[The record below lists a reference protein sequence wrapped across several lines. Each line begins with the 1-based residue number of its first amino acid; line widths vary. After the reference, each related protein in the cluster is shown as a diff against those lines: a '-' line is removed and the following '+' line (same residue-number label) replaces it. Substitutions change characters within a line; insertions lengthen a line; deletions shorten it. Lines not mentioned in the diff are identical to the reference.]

1 MMCCLRVAGTA
12 NKKIASTVCN
22 DVLESLESYKERF
35 DVPDLELIQ
44 DLVENAF
51 IRRGMT
57 KAAKAFILYRAQY

>member
-1 MMCCLRVAGTA
+1 MQLDT
-12 NKKIASTVCN
+12 STECN